1 MKKKHKIVDAIKFV
15 CEKKETGTLV
25 VVTDDNQFATFS
37 LVKGEIV
44 SIGYQGQYGVEAI
57 ELIARIGLGVCRF
70 RRDKLS
76 SRRDP
81 LPNTED
87 IITHFLQHA
96 TSSKTDAVPANND
109 NEVESQQRVQQSR
122 EDQNEKNNTAKE
134 ALINTLTV
142 EQKRIFETC
151 LAEYIGAMAP
161 ILAEEY
167 LEIETSVDSAINSL
181 MLVVR
186 SMSGTEDAKK
196 FNQNIVG
203 ELKKTGL
210 NNLST
215 L

>member
-57 ELIARIGLGVCRF
+57 ELIACIGLGVCRF
-70 RRDKLS
+70 RRDRLS

-96 TSSKTDAVPANND
+96 TSSKTDAVPINND
-109 NEVESQQRVQQSR
+109 NEVEGQQRIQQSR
-122 EDQNEKNNTAKE
+122 EDQNEKNNIAKE

-181 MLVVR
+181 VLVVR

-210 NNLST
+210 NYLST

>member
-1 MKKKHKIVDAIKFV
+1 
-15 CEKKETGTLV
+15 
-25 VVTDDNQFATFS
+25 
-37 LVKGEIV
+37 
-44 SIGYQGQYGVEAI
+44 
-57 ELIARIGLGVCRF
+57 
-70 RRDKLS
+70 LS
-76 SRRDP
+76 
-81 LPNTED
+81 
-87 IITHFLQHA
+87 
-96 TSSKTDAVPANND
+96 
-109 NEVESQQRVQQSR
+109 
-122 EDQNEKNNTAKE
+122 
-134 ALINTLTV
+134 V

-151 LAEYIGAMAP
+151 LAEHIGAMAP

-196 FNQNIVG
+196 INQNIVG

>member
-57 ELIARIGLGVCRF
+57 ELIARIGVGVCRF

-96 TSSKTDAVPANND
+96 TSSKTDAVPTNND
-109 NEVESQQRVQQSR
+109 NEV